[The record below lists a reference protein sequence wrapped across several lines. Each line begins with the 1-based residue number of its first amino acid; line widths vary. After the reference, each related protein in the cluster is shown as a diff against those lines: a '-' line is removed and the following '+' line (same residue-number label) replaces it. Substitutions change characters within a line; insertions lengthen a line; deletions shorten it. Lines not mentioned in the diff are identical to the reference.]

1 MLERFRKYW
10 ALAMKPG
17 ATLLMRLGVKPDH
30 VTWAG
35 TVLVCAIALWLVP
48 TGHLWQGALAIT
60 AVVLSDGLDGQ
71 LARMTNQVS
80 KFGAFLD
87 SSLDRVADGI
97 IFGAVLLW
105 LTRTHEDLLWPGVTL
120 VALVMGQVTSYT
132 KARAESVGFTC
143 TGGIA
148 ARADRLFILLFG
160 MLLAG
165 FGVPWALEVAVALLA
180 LASTYTVGQRMAQV
194 ARQARA
200 QETAGA

>member
-10 ALAMKPG
+10 AAFMKPG
-17 ATLLMRLGVKPDH
+17 ATVLMKLGVKPDH

-35 TVLVCAIALWLVP
+35 TITVCVLALWLVP
-48 TGHLWQGALAIT
+48 TGRLWQGALAIA

-80 KFGAFLD
+80 KYGAFLD

-105 LTRTHEDLLWPGVTL
+105 LTRTHDGLLWPGVAL

-148 ARADRLFILLFG
+148 ARADRLFLLLLG

-180 LASTYTVGQRMAQV
+180 AASAFTVGQRMTQV
-194 ARQARA
+194 AGQSRA
-200 QETAGA
+200 QESAAA